1 MAVGDSV
8 SLLAGPIG
16 FSQLFKV
23 LWQNGLFRYVR
34 VEKTFSSWTDL
45 INPESGV
52 RWKRGKK
59 GVRSWKKCQTW
70 SQKSWLRPFQFGH
83 QPCVTLGKSSPVSV
97 PLFLHCRKEGIREDD
112 LKGSPLF
119 CANTQRLCTSEFLND
134 KNFTLPCCPGEQPL
148 AACGYL
154 HLSLS
159 ELKFDEKFS
168 HIQVSLASCGR
179 WLPQVLVVS
188 AAVGPLGRTGE
199 PNGRLQAPV
208 TIMGNSGVSA
218 GRGVQL
224 SGPGLSRVSV
234 GRGFGTDAPPECCHT
249 QEALEKGTGPGWRG
263 PRGGAVTGGMPGMPE
278 RRAWGQQQ
286 PGAPSGEGR
295 LLQEV
300 EGQNP
305 DPCPWV
311 QDRVA
316 AAPLARSV
324 SLGQFLSPRSLH
336 FLMGER
342 GEMREGFYGD
352 EITPDSSKAHC
363 KC

>member
-1 MAVGDSV
+1 MGDSV
-8 SLLAGPIG
+8 SLLAGPIS

-23 LWQNGLFRYVR
+23 LWQNGLFIYVR

-59 GVRSWKKCQTW
+59 GVRSWKECQTW
-70 SQKSWLRPFQFGH
+70 SQKSWLSPFQFGH

-97 PLFLHCRKEGIREDD
+97 PLFLHCRKERIRQDD

-148 AACGYL
+148 ATCGYL

-168 HIQVSLASCGR
+168 HIQVSLPPCGR
-179 WLPQVLVVS
+179 WLPRWTCKCRAFPSLPKVLVVS

-199 PNGRLQAPV
+199 HNGRLQAPV
-208 TIMGNSGVSA
+208 SIMGNSGVLP
-218 GRGVQL
+218 GGGVQL

-234 GRGFGTDAPPECCHT
+234 GRGFSTDAPPECCHT

-286 PGAPSGEGR
+286 PGAPSREGR
-295 LLQEV
+295 LLQED
-300 EGQNP
+300 GRP
-305 DPCPWV
+305 KPS
-311 QDRVA
+311 
-316 AAPLARSV
+316 PLP
-324 SLGQFLSPRSLH
+324 LGSGS
-336 FLMGER
+336 G
-342 GEMREGFYGD
+342 
-352 EITPDSSKAHC
+352 SSCALC
-363 KC
+363 